1 MNSRY
6 QQNFKNWVA
15 TNSSDHGV
23 SLPKY
28 EKALEQTALAIKKII
43 SWLELERERF
53 LVYPS
58 LTDDI
63 EQYESIAQV
72 MRARFSKIAI
82 IGVGGASLGAQ
93 AVCALSSK
101 AFQGAP
107 SLIFLDNP
115 SAERLEMELEDIAAT
130 GFIVISK
137 SGNTAET
144 IAQTLVVLERASPD
158 QFLFISEPAE
168 NPLRRIADHFKIQ
181 VLDHDPKLGGRFSV
195 FSVVG
200 VLPALIAGIDVRRL
214 RLGAQET
221 IDSIVNCRDP
231 LENYL
236 YPSTLQARENR

>member
-23 SLPKY
+23 SLAKY
-28 EKALEQTALAIKKII
+28 EKALDQTAFAIKKII
-43 SWLELERERF
+43 NWLELDREPF

-72 MRARFSKIAI
+72 MRARFSKIAV

-101 AFQGAP
+101 AVQGRP

-115 SAERLEMELEDIAAT
+115 SAERLEIE
-130 GFIVISK
+130 
-137 SGNTAET
+137 
-144 IAQTLVVLERASPD
+144 
-158 QFLFISEPAE
+158 
-168 NPLRRIADHFKIQ
+168 
-181 VLDHDPKLGGRFSV
+181 
-195 FSVVG
+195 
-200 VLPALIAGIDVRRL
+200 
-214 RLGAQET
+214 
-221 IDSIVNCRDP
+221 RDP
-231 LENYL
+231 
-236 YPSTLQARENR
+236 